1 MPRDQNA
8 RGPLYR
14 FSNVDLDVASRA
26 DLGPLIAALEPG
38 AFCLDG
44 SASRRRG
51 ANVATFELSRQPRN
65 PDAGI
70 RAFVS
75 LIESLPPRARALW
88 NGATRRDFNV
98 GVEAADR
105 SQQFTV
111 LAETVASAGRVGG
124 SITFTV
130 YPPGPRRDWER
141 REPTERTTGVR
152 AGSIA
157 RRRRR

>member
-1 MPRDQNA
+1 MPRDKNA

-26 DLGPLIAALEPG
+26 DLAPLIAALEPG

-44 SASRRRG
+44 SSFRRRG
-51 ANVATFELSRQPRN
+51 MNFATFELSRQPRN

-70 RAFVS
+70 HAFVS
-75 LIESLPPRARALW
+75 LIESLPPTARALW
-88 NGATRRDFNV
+88 NGAAKRDFNV

-111 LAETVASAGRVGG
+111 LAQTVVFAGRVGG

-130 YPPGPRRDWER
+130 YPRGPRDDWARRD
-141 REPTERTTGVR
+141 TTARTNGAR
-152 AGSIA
+152 GGSAA

>member
-1 MPRDQNA
+1 MRADTND

-14 FSNVDLDVASRA
+14 FSNVDLDVAPRA
-26 DLGPLIAALEPG
+26 DLALLIEALEPR

-44 SASRRRG
+44 SSFRRRG
-51 ANVATFELSRQPRN
+51 VNFATFELSRQPRN

-75 LIESLPPRARALW
+75 LIESLPPRARTLW
-88 NGATRRDFNV
+88 NGGTKRDFNV

-111 LAETVASAGRVGG
+111 LAETVRLAGRVGG
-124 SITFTV
+124 SITFSV
-130 YPPGPRRDWER
+130 YPVGPRDDW
-141 REPTERTTGVR
+141 TRTTGRTAGAR
-152 AGSIA
+152 AGSTA

>member
-1 MPRDQNA
+1 MPRDNSR

-26 DLGPLIAALEPG
+26 DLAPLIKALEPE

-44 SASRRRG
+44 TARRRRG
-51 ANVATFELSRQPRN
+51 LCFARFELSRQPKN

-70 RAFVS
+70 VS
-75 LIESLPPRARALW
+75 LIESLPARVRALW
-88 NGATRRDFNV
+88 NGAAQRDFNV

-105 SQQFTV
+105 YQQFTV
-111 LAETVASAGRVGG
+111 RTETVLSAGRVGG

-130 YPPGPRRDWER
+130 YPIGPTEDWEGR
-141 REPTERTTGVR
+141 DATARTNGAR
-152 AGSIA
+152 AGSTA